1 MATVSVTG
9 DLAGL
14 SDKLLSGYGNSTVYL
29 GYGRAISVHIGDF
42 YYAGLSGDGAV
53 IQQSGDTALS
63 GSFDYAAL
71 THFSGGFKT
80 LLKIDGFR
88 VDADSV
94 FPLHHRDAGGV
105 YVTYGQSALVRAV
118 NAQSYEVT
126 GSADD
131 DTLAPGRLFLLRGN
145 DRLDGLGGND
155 TLSGANGAD
164 TLLGGGGRDALSGG
178 RGNDRLQGG
187 AGNDRMSGDDGA
199 DRLDGGG
206 GRDVLTGGRGADLF
220 VFGARSGA
228 DTITDFQDGIDH
240 LSVRGSYSLTQ
251 KAAGVLVDHGNGTVL
266 LKGLTIDQIGA
277 DDFL

>member
-1 MATVSVTG
+1 MATVTVTG
-9 DLAGL
+9 DLTGL
-14 SDKLLSGYGNSTVYL
+14 SDKLLSGYGSSTLYL
-29 GYGRAISVHIGDF
+29 GYGRAISTHIGDF
-42 YYAGLSGDGAV
+42 YYAGLSGNGAV

-63 GSFDYAAL
+63 GSFSYAAL
-71 THFSGGFKT
+71 THFAAGFTT

-126 GSADD
+126 GSAGD
-131 DTLAPGRLFLLRGN
+131 DTLAPGSLFLLRGN

-155 TLSGANGAD
+155 TLSGANGSD
-164 TLLGGGGRDALSGG
+164 TLLGGAGRDVLSGG
-178 RGNDRLQGG
+178 RGGDRLQGG
-187 AGNDRMSGDDGA
+187 AGNDALSGDDGA
-199 DRLDGGG
+199 DRLEGGV

-240 LSVRGSYSLTQ
+240 LSVRGGYDLTQ
-251 KAAGVLVDHGNGTVL
+251 KAAGVLVEHGDGTVL
-266 LKGLTIDQIGA
+266 LKGLTLDQIGA
-277 DDFL
+277 GDFL